1 MDIRKVAVLGAG
13 VMGQGIAAHLANAGI
28 PSLLFDIPPK
38 DGTDPRALAKAG
50 IANIAKLKPA
60 ALFMPADTAR
70 ITPCEYEADA
80 GRLAECDLIIEVV
93 AEVIGIKRKVFGW
106 VEKNRRPGS
115 IVASNTSG
123 LSIALMGETMP
134 EEMRQH
140 LLVMHF
146 FNPVRYMRLLE
157 LVPHPECKP
166 EVLAAVADFGER
178 KLGKGIVYAKDTSA
192 FIANRI
198 GTYGMVSIFKRMAEE
213 GLTVEQVDAIFG
225 KPMGRPDSA
234 VFRTADLVGL
244 DTLAHV
250 IEGIHAACPDDPHRG
265 DFVVPTYVKDLI
277 AKGTLGDKSGAGF
290 YKKVKPEGGGKSEI
304 FAIDLADMQYKP
316 AQKVR
321 MDCLGKARS
330 LETVAE
336 KAKVIVTSD
345 DAGGRFA
352 WNCTADV
359 LLYAAERVG
368 EIADDIVNI
377 DNAMKWGFRW
387 EQGPFE
393 SWDALGVP
401 ETVARMEAEG
411 RVVPAWVKDML
422 ASGRTR
428 FYDRVDGTRTY
439 WGGGAVAVPTNTAHI
454 FLDDLRAKGR
464 EVARNVSASLLDLG
478 DGVLCLEFHS
488 KMNALD
494 DQIFPMYQ
502 QALEWLDADK
512 YDALVVGN
520 EGAPAGMAPAFCAGA
535 NLMMV
540 LMFAVQGDWAGLEG
554 AIRSMQDGLMA
565 AKHHRKPVVTA
576 PHGLALGGGV
586 EVTMHSAATV
596 AGSELYAGLVEL
608 GVGVIPAGGGC
619 KEILTRFLGDLP
631 PGAAVDPN
639 PLVQEAFKN
648 IATAKVSMSAREA
661 QAMGYLRPR
670 DTVVMDPSRLIWEAK
685 RKALGLVVGGW
696 DAPERKSFKLP
707 GASGRAAI
715 ELYLYQMHEG
725 GFVTD
730 HDLTVAKKLAYVL
743 TGGDCA
749 SGAVRTE
756 QDILDLEREAFLSL
770 CGTPETQAR
779 IQHMLTTGKPLRN

>member
-38 DGTDPRALAKAG
+38 EVGDVRGLAKAG

-60 ALFMPADTAR
+60 ALFMPADTAL
-70 ITPCEYEADA
+70 ITPCTYEEDA
-80 GRLAECDLIIEVV
+80 GRLAECDLVIEVV
-93 AEVIGIKRKVFGW
+93 AEVMPIKRKVFAW
-106 VEKNRRPGS
+106 VEQHRRPGS

-123 LSIALMGETMP
+123 ISIALMGESMS

-198 GTYGMVSIFKRMAEE
+198 GTYGMVSIFERMAEE
-213 GLTVEQVDAIFG
+213 GLSVEQVDAIFG
-225 KPMGRPDSA
+225 KAMGRPDSA
-234 VFRTADLVGL
+234 VFGTADIVGL

-250 IEGIHAACPDDPHRG
+250 IEGIHGACPDDPHRAA
-265 DFVVPTYVKDLI
+265 FAVPAYVKALI
-277 AKGTLGDKSGAGF
+277 DKGALGNKSGLGF
-290 YKKVKPEGGGKSEI
+290 YKKVKPEGGGKPEKY
-304 FAIDLADMQYKP
+304 ALDLSTMQYRL
-316 AQKVR
+316 AEKVR
-321 MDCLGKARS
+321 MDCLGKARN
-330 LETVAE
+330 LETVSERVQA
-336 KAKVIVTSD
+336 ILGTD

-352 WNCTADV
+352 WKVTADV
-359 LLYAAERVG
+359 LIYAAERVG

-401 ETVARMEAEG
+401 ETVAKLEAG
-411 RVVPAWVKDML
+411 GWTVPAWVKDML

-428 FYDRVDGTRTY
+428 FYDRVEGTRTY
-439 WGGGAVAVPTNTAHI
+439 WGKGVVKVPTNPSHI
-454 FLDDLRAKGR
+454 FLDDLRAQGR

-502 QALEWLDADK
+502 QALEWLDADT

-520 EGAPAGMAPAFCAGA
+520 EGAPGAMAPAFCAGA
-535 NLMMV
+535 NLLMV
-540 LMFAVQGDWAGLEG
+540 LMFAMQQDWNGLEG

-596 AGSELYAGLVEL
+596 AGAELYAGLVEI

-619 KEILTRFLGDLP
+619 KEILSRYLGDLP
-631 PGAAVDPN
+631 PGAVVDSN
-639 PLVQEAFKN
+639 PFVQEAFKN
-648 IATAKVSMSAREA
+648 IATAKVTMSAKEA
-661 QAMGYLRPR
+661 KGLGYVRNR
-670 DTVVMDPSRLIWEAK
+670 DKIVMDPSRLIWEAK
-685 RKALGLVVGGW
+685 RTALGLVAGGW
-696 DAPERKSFKLP
+696 EPPERKSFKLP

-715 ELYLYQMHEG
+715 EAYLFQMHQG

-730 HDLTVAKKLAYVL
+730 HDVTCAKKLAYVL

-749 SGAVRTE
+749 GGAVRTE

-770 CGTPETQAR
+770 CGTAETQAR

>member
-1 MDIRKVAVLGAG
+1 MSIQVFQHA
-13 VMGQGIAAHLANAGI
+13 
-28 PSLLFDIPPK
+28 
-38 DGTDPRALAKAG
+38 ALA
-50 IANIAKLKPA
+50 IARTRRA
-60 ALFMPADTAR
+60 TTRGCR
-70 ITPCEYEADA
+70 IQL
-80 GRLAECDLIIEVV
+80 GK
-93 AEVIGIKRKVFGW
+93 VIGIKRKVFSW
-106 VEKNRRPGS
+106 VEKNRRQGS
-115 IVASNTSG
+115 IFASNTSG
-123 LSIALMGETMP
+123 LSIALMGETMS
-134 EEMRQH
+134 EEMCQH

-178 KLGKGIVYAKDTSA
+178 TLGKGIVYAKDTSA

-198 GTYGMVSIFKRMAEE
+198 GTYGMVSIFKRMAEQ

-250 IEGIHAACPDDPHRG
+250 IEGIHTACPDDPHRG

-277 AKGTLGDKSGAGF
+277 AKGTLGDKSGVGF

-304 FAIDLADMQYKP
+304 FALDLADMQYKP
-316 AQKVR
+316 AQKIR

-330 LETVAE
+330 LETVTE

-359 LLYAAERVG
+359 LIYAAERVG

-439 WGGGAVAVPTNTAHI
+439 WGSGAVAVPTNTAHI
-454 FLDDLRAKGR
+454 FLDDLRANGR

-502 QALEWLDADK
+502 QALAWLDADK

-696 DAPERKSFKLP
+696 EAPERKSFKLP

-730 HDLTVAKKLAYVL
+730 HDLSVAKKLAYVL

>member
-38 DGTDPRALAKAG
+38 EGSDPRALAKAG

-115 IVASNTSG
+115 ILASNTSG

-166 EVLAAVADFGER
+166 GVLAAVADFGER

-198 GTYGMVSIFKRMAEE
+198 GTFGMVSIFKRMAEE

-250 IEGIHAACPDDPHRG
+250 IDGIHTACPDDPHRG

-290 YKKVKPEGGGKSEI
+290 YKKVKPEGGGKSAI
-304 FAIDLADMQYKP
+304 FALDLADMQYKP
-316 AQKVR
+316 AQKIR

-336 KAKVIVTSD
+336 KAKAIVTSD

-393 SWDALGVP
+393 SWDALGVA

-428 FYDRVDGTRTY
+428 FYDRVDGTRTF
-439 WGGGAVAVPTNTAHI
+439 WGGGAVAVPTNAAHI

-696 DAPERKSFKLP
+696 EAPERKSFKLP